1 MIRYAVAPQALLLLS
16 AVAGCTA
23 TRASSIAAVRRLDVS
38 PETTLVDERVHV
50 RASGLPAGA
59 RVVIRSSTPIPAGA
73 LRAEAAFVAD
83 AKGRVDADVMASV
96 AGSYRGVDGMGLF
109 RAMQLDKSGPGT
121 NPPAVTEGAFA
132 PPAPFAVHLE
142 LLVDSAVVARA
153 TSTRRFIGANVTKQ
167 EVNEAGVKAQLY
179 LPAGSVR
186 LPLVIVLS
194 GSEGGYESMRTA
206 MLASHGFAAMTVA
219 YIGVPDAPPELFE
232 IPVEVVERAVAWAE
246 RHPRIDATRIAVM
259 GASKGAELALVA
271 ASRIPRLRAVV
282 AIAPTDVVQQGVDRR
297 GQSRAASSWSWRGQ
311 PLPFLRQVPPPEFEQ
326 QFKEHG
332 PPYRLRM
339 LYEASR
345 RDTASLGAARI
356 AVENINGPILLISG
370 EDDRLIPSTEQAEAI
385 VGRLKAHGFRHRA
398 EHLRFADAGHQIL
411 VPYLPTPPRA
421 QGQFWMMGGTAEGY
435 ARADAASWERT
446 LEFLRAA
453 LGDAPR

>member
-1 MIRYAVAPQALLLLS
+1 MIRPSASPLLLLS

-23 TRASSIAAVRRLDVS
+23 ARASSITAVARLDVT

-59 RVVIRSSTPIPAGA
+59 RVVIRSSTPISAGA
-73 LRAEAAFVAD
+73 LRAEAIFVTD
-83 AKGRVDADVMASV
+83 AKGTVDADAMAPI
-96 AGSYRGVDGMGLF
+96 AGSYGGVDGMGLF
-109 RAMQLDKSGPGT
+109 WAMQLDRTGRET
-121 NPPAVTEGAFA
+121 NPPAVTTGAFA
-132 PPAPFAVHLE
+132 PPAPFAVHFE
-142 LLVDSAVVARA
+142 LLVDSVVVARA
-153 TSTRRFIGANVTKQ
+153 TATRRFIAPSVTKR

-179 LPAGSVR
+179 LPAGSAP

-206 MLASHGFAAMTVA
+206 MLASRGIAAMPVA
-219 YIGVPDAPPELFE
+219 YIGVRDTPAELFE
-232 IPVEVVERAVAWAE
+232 IPVEVVERAIAWAE

-297 GQSRAASSWSWRGQ
+297 GQSRAMSSWTWRGQ

-332 PPYRLRM
+332 PPYRLRI

-345 RDTASLGAARI
+345 RDTASLHASEI
-356 AVENINGPILLISG
+356 AVEKINGPVLLISG
-370 EDDRLIPSTEQAEAI
+370 EDDQLIPATEQADAI
-385 VGRLKAHGFRHRA
+385 IARLKAHGFRHRA
-398 EHLRFADAGHQIL
+398 EHLHFADAGHQIL
-411 VPYLPTPPRA
+411 LPYLPTLPRSE
-421 QGQFWMMGGTAEGY
+421 GQFWKMGGTTDGY
-435 ARADAASWERT
+435 RRADRASWDRT
-446 LEFLRAA
+446 LAFLRTAFA
-453 LGDAPR
+453 DVPR